1 MKISRKLALSL
12 ILFIVLVFSL
22 LYSIQVNQANDGQM
36 QMHNNAKDMKQE
48 ILKSIPIGSS
58 LTNAQK
64 LMDANGFRC
73 SKQEQGNFLELDTEN
88 MDYGILHNNI
98 KYLYC
103 DKELSAESFCS
114 RRWQIALVFD
124 GNTVSDII
132 VSVGKSCL

>member
-1 MKISRKLALSL
+1 MKISRTSTLSLLAIIVLILSL
-12 ILFIVLVFSL
+12 I
-22 LYSIQVNQANDGQM
+22 YSIQVNQANDGQM

-48 ILKSIPIGSS
+48 LLKSIPIGSS
-58 LTNAQK
+58 LTDAQK

-73 SKQEQGNFLELDTEN
+73 SKQEQGSFLELDTEN
-88 MDYGILHNNI
+88 MESGILHNNI

-124 GNTVSDII
+124 GNAVSDII
-132 VSVGKSCL
+132 VSIGKSCL